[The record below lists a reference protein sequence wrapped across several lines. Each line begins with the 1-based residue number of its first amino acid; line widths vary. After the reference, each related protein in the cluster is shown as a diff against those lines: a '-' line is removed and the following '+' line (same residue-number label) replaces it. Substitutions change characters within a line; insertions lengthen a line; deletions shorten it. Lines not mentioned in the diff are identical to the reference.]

1 MRSQIRSRVMAHRGD
16 SARFA
21 ENTRAAYVAAV
32 QAGADGIE
40 CDVHFTRDRQ
50 LVCLHDPTVDRT
62 SDGHGPVEQHTLAEL
77 RALDWSSWHP
87 GDVATLPSSASGP
100 QILTLPEL
108 IELLLAELDGEARPF
123 DLAIET
129 KHPSPFGHLV
139 EDEVV
144 RILDAF
150 RATGQ
155 LDRLAVRVITFSRD
169 AAAHLHE
176 IGTPYHVELLVDA
189 IDADALEGRLPAGV
203 RTLAPAI
210 TALRA
215 HPDVVPTLART
226 GHDVHPWTV
235 DDVDDARFAQEL
247 GCSIITTNRP
257 GPIRA
262 ALA

>member
-1 MRSQIRSRVMAHRGD
+1 MAHRGD

-21 ENTRAAYVAAV
+21 ENTRAAYVGAV

-40 CDVHFTRDRQ
+40 CDVRFTRDRQ

-62 SDGHGPVEQHTLAEL
+62 SNGHGPVEHHTLAEL
-77 RALDWSSWHP
+77 RSLDWSSWHP
-87 GDVATLPSSASGP
+87 GDIATLPSSAVGP
-100 QILTLPEL
+100 QILTLPEM
-108 IELLLAELDGEARPF
+108 IEVVLAELGSGDRPF

-139 EDEVV
+139 EDDVV

-155 LDRLAVRVITFSRD
+155 LNRLAIRIITFSRA

-176 IGTPYHVELLVDA
+176 IGAPYHVELLVDE
-189 IDADALEGRLPAGV
+189 IDEDALSGRLPAGV

-210 TALRA
+210 GALRA
-215 HPDVVPTLART
+215 HPDVVQTLGRR
-226 GHDVHPWTV
+226 GYDVHPWTV
-235 DDVDDARFAQEL
+235 DDIDDARFAQDL
-247 GCSIITTNRP
+247 GVSIITTNRP

-262 ALA
+262 ALG